1 MAITNEELKLKY
13 GVSSELRVK
22 MEEWMEDNGTYEI
35 IDDPLDSDTRSDRL
49 HDEFIDEFKDTAPHL
64 NRQQLLEVYAW
75 LL

>member
-35 IDDPLDSDTRSDRL
+35 IDDPLDSDTRSDQL
-49 HDEFIDEFKDTAPHL
+49 HDEFIDEFKDTVPHL